1 MNLSPMHIAVVVIVI
16 ILIFGAPK
24 PPMLARSLG
33 QSLKIFKSE
42 VKDLRDDKDEK
53 TTEPGELGRDA
64 GQSTQSTPPSAP
76 DAARRRRTGIR
87 IRDHARSERQQS
99 AQRPDLTEEEP

>member
-24 PPMLARSLG
+24 LPMLARSLG

-53 TTEPGELGRDA
+53 TTEPGELGRET
-64 GQSTQSTPPSAP
+64 GQSTPTTPTADAPEPAAHRNQDPQS
-76 DAARRRRTGIR
+76 R
-87 IRDHARSERQQS
+87 EK
-99 AQRPDLTEEEP
+99 

>member
-24 PPMLARSLG
+24 LPMLARSLG

-64 GQSTQSTPPSAP
+64 GQSTPPSAP
-76 DAARRRRTGIR
+76 DAAQPAAHRNQDPQPR
-87 IRDHARSERQQS
+87 EK
-99 AQRPDLTEEEP
+99 

>member
-24 PPMLARSLG
+24 LPMLARSLG

-42 VKDLRDDKDEK
+42 VKDLRDDNDEK

-64 GQSTQSTPPSAP
+64 GKSAQSTPPT
-76 DAARRRRTGIR
+76 DAA
-87 IRDHARSERQQS
+87 QS
-99 AQRPDLTEEEP
+99 AAHRNQDPQSREK

>member
-1 MNLSPMHIAVVVIVI
+1 MTLSPMHIAVVVIVI

-24 PPMLARSLG
+24 LPMLARSLG

-64 GQSTQSTPPSAP
+64 GQETQSKPTSAP
-76 DAARRRRTGIR
+76 DAAQPAAHRNQDPQPR
-87 IRDHARSERQQS
+87 EK
-99 AQRPDLTEEEP
+99 

>member
-24 PPMLARSLG
+24 LPMLARSLG

-42 VKDLRDDKDEK
+42 VKDLRSDDNEEK
-53 TTEPGELGRDA
+53 TTEPGQLGRESD
-64 GQSTQSTPPSAP
+64 QSAPRTTP
-76 DAARRRRTGIR
+76 DAAPN
-87 IRDHARSERQQS
+87 QS
-99 AQRPDLTEEEP
+99 AAQPNQDPQSREK